1 MTHLSPPQENNILTW
16 SAPEH
21 LHHMRTRNW
30 YIAASAFLVLC
41 IVYSVVTQAWSF
53 TVLIFILAI
62 VYWKMHNQERDFST
76 IMMWRNGFS
85 LNGVFS
91 EWGECEGYWILKC
104 HDYYELHIEKRNG
117 DCVKIQTR
125 DVDPYQL
132 HDLLPHFL
140 PQLADRREKVLDTII
155 RICKL

>member
-1 MTHLSPPQENNILTW
+1 MTNILPPEEDRILTW

-21 LHHMRTRNW
+21 MHHMRTRIW
-30 YIAASAFLVLC
+30 YFIACALVAFC
-41 IVYSVVTQAWSF
+41 IVYSVMTEAWSF
-53 TVLIFILAI
+53 TGLIVVLTIL
-62 VYWKMHNQERDFST
+62 YWKIHRQELDHCE
-76 IMMWRNGFS
+76 IQLWRNGFAM
-85 LNGVFS
+85 NGVFS

-117 DCVKIQTR
+117 DCVKIQTG